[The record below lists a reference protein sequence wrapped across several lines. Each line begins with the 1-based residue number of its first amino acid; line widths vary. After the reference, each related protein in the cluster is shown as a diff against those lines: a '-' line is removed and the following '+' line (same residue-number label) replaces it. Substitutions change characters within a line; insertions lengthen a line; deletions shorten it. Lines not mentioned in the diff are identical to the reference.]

1 MGRGMPCTCVGHP
14 TPSCASVRNTV
25 ALVIPQVDS
34 DSGSGTGS
42 YEAEHVLGS
51 SWAGVVLT
59 DLTH

>member
-1 MGRGMPCTCVGHP
+1 MPCVGHP
-14 TPSCASVRNTV
+14 TSVCQRENTV
-25 ALVIPQVDS
+25 ARVIPQVDS

>member
-1 MGRGMPCTCVGHP
+1 M
-14 TPSCASVRNTV
+14 
-25 ALVIPQVDS
+25 PQVDS